1 MQDRRIGVKE
11 VAELALLPF
20 PHDTGTQSRRWHLA
34 CRVNSMA
41 AINVRVASMPRSA
54 SLRIQLAV
62 TGEHTAWSGSLRESE
77 KNSANPSRQSQFV
90 GSTSN
95 HPGLASYSRCVLQN
109 GISPQGFSFLLNFRD
124 A

>member
-11 VAELALLPF
+11 VAGLALLPF
-20 PHDTGTQSRRWHLA
+20 PHDAGTQSTRWHLA

-54 SLRIQLAV
+54 SLRIPLAV
-62 TGEHTAWSGSLRESE
+62 TGERTAWSRSLRESE
-77 KNSANPSRQSQFV
+77 KSSTGPSRQAQLV
-90 GSTSN
+90 GPSSH
-95 HPGLASYSRCVLQN
+95 HPSLTSYSRCFLQN
-109 GISPQGFSFLLNFRD
+109 GISPQGFSFLLNFQD